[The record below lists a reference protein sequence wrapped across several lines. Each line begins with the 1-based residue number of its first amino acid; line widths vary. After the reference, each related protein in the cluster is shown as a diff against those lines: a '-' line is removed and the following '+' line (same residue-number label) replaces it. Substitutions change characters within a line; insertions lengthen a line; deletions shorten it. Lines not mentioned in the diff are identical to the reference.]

1 MTYNNQSRATISE
14 MSALVKPI
22 AGKITVIDIIGPAPL
37 TGGSANEAT
46 IAAKL

>member
-1 MTYNNQSRATISE
+1 